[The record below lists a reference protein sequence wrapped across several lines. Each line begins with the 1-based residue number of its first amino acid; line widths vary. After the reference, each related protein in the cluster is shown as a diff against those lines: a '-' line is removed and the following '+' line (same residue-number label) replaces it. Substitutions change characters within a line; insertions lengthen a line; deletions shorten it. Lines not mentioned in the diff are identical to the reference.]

1 MMLDRP
7 ASDQHE
13 SMGPSMYMEDGD
25 NSSLLSIDS
34 MPLGEEDS
42 F

>member
-7 ASDQHE
+7 ASEQHE
-13 SMGPSMYMEDGD
+13 SMGPSMYLDDGD
-25 NSSLLSIDS
+25 DS
-34 MPLGEEDS
+34 MPLGEGDS

>member
-7 ASDQHE
+7 ASEQHE
-13 SMGPSMYMEDGD
+13 SMGPSMDLEDGD
-25 NSSLLSIDS
+25 DS
-34 MPLGEEDS
+34 MPLDEEDS